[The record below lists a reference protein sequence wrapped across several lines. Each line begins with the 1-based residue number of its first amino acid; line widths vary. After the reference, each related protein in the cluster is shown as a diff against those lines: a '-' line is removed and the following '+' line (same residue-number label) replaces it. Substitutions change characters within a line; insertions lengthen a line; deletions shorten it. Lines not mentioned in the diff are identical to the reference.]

1 MDIFF
6 DTSVL
11 VAAAVRH
18 HPHHSQAASALSD
31 VIGGSYSGFL
41 SVHSIA
47 ETYAVLTRLPVQPAI
62 HPSEALRII
71 EENILAHL
79 RPLSLGAREYREVLR
94 EVAEAGLTGGVI
106 YDALLLRCARKRNF
120 YRIYTFNVS
129 HFRIVAPHLEAQIC
143 APS

>member
-11 VAAAVRH
+11 VAAVVRH
-18 HPHHSQAASALSD
+18 HPHHSQAASALSA
-31 VIGGSYSGFL
+31 VISGSDSGFL
-41 SVHSIA
+41 GTHSIA

-71 EENILAHL
+71 EDDILAHL
-79 RPLSLGAREYREVLR
+79 RSLSLGAKEYREVLK
-94 EVAEAGLTGGVI
+94 EVAETGLTGGVI
-106 YDALLLRCARKRNF
+106 YDALLLRCAQKRNF
-120 YRIYTFNVS
+120 YRIYTFNVG
-129 HFRIVAPHLEAQIC
+129 HFRRVAPQLEAQIC